1 MNDDSFGEIFRQ
13 AFAFTL
19 AFALAFAIV
28 GLVVVGIVFVVER
41 TVGDPPACVCP
52 MAQEDAE

>member
-19 AFALAFAIV
+19 AFTLALAIV
-28 GLVVVGIVFVVER
+28 GLVVVGIVFVVEH
-41 TVGDPPACVCP
+41 TVGDPPACVCS
-52 MAQEDAE
+52 MAQEDAA